1 MLDFLKKGA
10 LIGVGL
16 VALTTEKIEEAV
28 SEIVRRGE
36 LSEKE
41 GKEWVADLV
50 EKSKKIK
57 KEWGE
62 KMEKITADTLQK
74 LNIPHRKEMDEL
86 KARLERLEKL
96 LEKKE

>member
-36 LSEKE
+36 LS
-41 GKEWVADLV
+41 
-50 EKSKKIK
+50 
-57 KEWGE
+57 
-62 KMEKITADTLQK
+62 
-74 LNIPHRKEMDEL
+74 
-86 KARLERLEKL
+86 
-96 LEKKE
+96 

>member
-1 MLDFLKKGA
+1 M
-10 LIGVGL
+10 
-16 VALTTEKIEEAV
+16 
-28 SEIVRRGE
+28 
-36 LSEKE
+36 
-41 GKEWVADLV
+41 V